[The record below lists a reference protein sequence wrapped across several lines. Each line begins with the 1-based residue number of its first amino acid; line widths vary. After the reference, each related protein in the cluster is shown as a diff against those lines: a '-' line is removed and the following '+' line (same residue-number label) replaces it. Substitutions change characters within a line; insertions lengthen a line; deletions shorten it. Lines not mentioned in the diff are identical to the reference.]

1 MSDLICGLLVLA
13 VAMPVAAWLLPK
25 LDLYRDSLVC
35 GLCKRVLAGRRSAH
49 PRPVAARC
57 RNCRIHEQHQQV
69 ATLVAT
75 DDWDLP
81 DAGLPTRQR
90 TRLADCRNRLTA
102 RSQRRANQQEMRAYL
117 RDFLHDLDR
126 LRMLSEVAADEQK
139 RRDQHDH

>member
-13 VAMPVAAWLLPK
+13 VAMPIAAWLLPK
-25 LDLYRDSLVC
+25 LNLYRDSLVC
-35 GLCKRVLAGRRSAH
+35 DLCKRVLAGSRSAH
-49 PRPVAARC
+49 PRPDTARC

-75 DDWDLP
+75 DESELF
-81 DAGLPTRQR
+81 GRPTQRSISSGGSVKEKWMVRQE
-90 TRLADCRNRLTA
+90 
-102 RSQRRANQQEMRAYL
+102 RRANQKIMEAYL